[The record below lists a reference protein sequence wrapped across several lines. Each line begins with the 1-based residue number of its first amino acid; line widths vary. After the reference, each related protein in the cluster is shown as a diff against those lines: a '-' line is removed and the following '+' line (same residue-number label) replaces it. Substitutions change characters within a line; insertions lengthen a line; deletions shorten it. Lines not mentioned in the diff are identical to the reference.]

1 MRSKLM
7 ILSILTFSALSHAG
21 VPDFNSVLA
30 ENEKIQK
37 ELTQKLQKQ
46 LETKDLG
53 KKENPDFHKV
63 GAEII
68 GLYTEILQGIRIRHR
83 QGDVCVGI
91 VVSRSIQAVVDHVGT
106 CAVRSVARLHDS
118 PV

>member
-1 MRSKLM
+1 MRAKLM
-7 ILSILTFSALSHAG
+7 ILSILTFSVFSHAG

-53 KKENPDFHKV
+53 KKEKPDFHKV
-63 GAEII
+63 GEELVGRGGENVAVETSEKTEKIERNKSLEVEKKTFRRLSQEIKDA
-68 GLYTEILQGIRIRHR
+68 TK
-83 QGDVCVGI
+83 
-91 VVSRSIQAVVDHVGT
+91 
-106 CAVRSVARLHDS
+106 
-118 PV
+118 